1 MCVIRHRFV
10 HFCFELPSA
19 VYRLDWVGLHPV
31 QPVISN
37 ERALAMILDRRAL
50 AALTLTVVAATTT
63 STTEAFAPSSSFT
76 AFRSTKNVRVTA
88 ARTSS
93 SSSSSTGLNMMF
105 DQLSSA
111 ISQVASSLGPKKR

>member
-1 MCVIRHRFV
+1 MRGTASRASFGG
-10 HFCFELPSA
+10 A

-37 ERALAMILDRRAL
+37 ERALAMILDRRAI
-50 AALTLTVVAATTT
+50 AVLTLAVVAATTT
-63 STTEAFAPSSSFT
+63 STTEAFASSSSFT
-76 AFRSTKNVRVTA
+76 AFSSTKNVRVTA